1 MTRMALVTVDRPRRK
16 RLPLTAP
23 RKADAPVAAPAPLK
37 QAEAAA
43 LLGISREYL
52 SRLTSGGDVPHHK
65 LGNRP
70 RYFADELLDWLRT
83 R

>member
-1 MTRMALVTVDRPRRK
+1 MTRVAVVTVTRRK

-23 RKADAPVAAPAPLK
+23 RKATPAVAVPVIRPLN
-37 QAEAAA
+37 QSDAAA
-43 LLGISREYL
+43 LLGISREHL

-70 RYFADELLDWLRT
+70 RYFADELLEWLRT

>member
-1 MTRMALVTVDRPRRK
+1 MTRVAVVTITRPRRK
-16 RLPLTAP
+16 RVPLTAP
-23 RKADAPVAAPAPLK
+23 RTPDPAPTPLK

-43 LLGISREYL
+43 LLGISREHL

-70 RYFADELLDWLRT
+70 RYFADELLDWLRS